1 MNETEGRKL
10 ALQRGANVVMPNFTP
25 AQYRRYYEIY
35 PNKKR
40 IEVSSVDFKREL
52 EELAVSLGRYI
63 AEAP

>member
-1 MNETEGRKL
+1 
-10 ALQRGANVVMPNFTP
+10 VMPNFTP

-52 EELAVSLGRYI
+52 EELAVSLGRTI